1 MNLHRL
7 RSLPVIDQGNGE
19 VIGQISSK
27 RIIRYIYDTFLRKRL
42 NAQKMISASDIMTQ
56 GLIFIDPSA
65 RFDTAKGTMRKGSI
79 DHLPVAETQPDGK
92 TVVKGMVT
100 SNHIIQTL
108 FPAGTVGRG
117 DHAV

>member
-1 MNLHRL
+1 
-7 RSLPVIDQGNGE
+7 
-19 VIGQISSK
+19 
-27 RIIRYIYDTFLRKRL
+27 
-42 NAQKMISASDIMTQ
+42 MISASDIMTQ
-56 GLIFIDPSA
+56 GLIVIDPSA
-65 RFDTAKGTMRKGSI
+65 RFDTAKGTMRKDSI

-117 DHAV
+117 GSRGITSEQEIIGLADKKIS